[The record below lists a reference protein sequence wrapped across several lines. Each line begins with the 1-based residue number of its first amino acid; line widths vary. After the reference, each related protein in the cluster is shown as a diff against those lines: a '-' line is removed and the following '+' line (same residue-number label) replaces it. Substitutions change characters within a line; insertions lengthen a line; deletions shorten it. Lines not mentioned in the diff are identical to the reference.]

1 MATKALHAY
10 YSAHAAPGQHDL
22 DTLAGLIG
30 LQATAKRNRDAIIKA
45 HMALK
50 DAGFL
55 VGFEVTE
62 DWIRVEFRLSP
73 HPAEHLAKKAA
84 RTPGLSF

>member
-10 YSAHAAPGQHDL
+10 YSAHAAPGPHNL
-22 DTLAGLIG
+22 DTLADLIG

-45 HMALK
+45 HTALK

-55 VGFEVTE
+55 VDFHVNG
-62 DWIRVEFRLSP
+62 DSILVEMKASAGP
-73 HPAEHLAKKAA
+73 VEHLGKKAA
-84 RTPGLSF
+84 RTPGLSL

>member
-10 YSAHAAPGQHDL
+10 YSAHAAPGPHNL

-45 HMALK
+45 HTALK

-55 VGFEVTE
+55 ADFEVLE
-62 DWIRVEFRLSP
+62 DSIRVVFRLGP
-73 HPAEHLAKKAA
+73 HPAEHLAQKAA
-84 RTPGLSF
+84 RTRGLAL